1 MCTKKYTKT
10 YFMIKKKKERKK
22 VLLNTFDSDF
32 LDKKN
37 IDELFSILKQLK
49 HKLEFYIEKNDLE
62 NKIKNIDNLYSITV
76 QETERNIRLL
86 ATILEIKDDEEIEK
100 KISLVTLS
108 LTDKV
113 TAKYIDIIN
122 LKRVFYSYRHLLITL
137 EFLNPDLI
145 E

>member
-1 MCTKKYTKT
+1 
-10 YFMIKKKKERKK
+10 MIKKKKERKK

-32 LDKKN
+32 LDKKDIN
-37 IDELFSILKQLK
+37 ELFSILKQLK

-113 TAKYIDIIN
+113 TTKYIDIIN